1 MLVFLILAKHGDEN
15 GNKCP
20 RFGKQ
25 QCEYLLRS
33 YDQLSS
39 VGPKIGPE

>member
-1 MLVFLILAKHGDEN
+1 MKMGINAPD
-15 GNKCP
+15 
-20 RFGKQ
+20 FGKQ